1 MALIPPEYV
10 DAVVAIGK
18 MKSTQFEPIATGF
31 FFGKFISKV
40 NEQQSEYRI
49 FLVTNK
55 HVINESTTVY
65 GFRLDAKNENP
76 ADWFY
81 LPTRTNGS
89 HSWFLHPDLQIDVA
103 ITPVPGVVSLNESHN
118 LKFFR
123 SESNTLSSDG
133 MKEAGLT
140 EGDEIFIL
148 GFPQKIVGEAR
159 NAVLVRQ
166 GCIARVR
173 DLYMSESIDFY
184 VDAPVFK
191 GNSGGPVINKPQIV
205 GIGDTPVV
213 NNAYLIGILTKYI
226 SVTNRTRNELDVE
239 QPNIYETFLDLG
251 KVLPVEHIERAIQL
265 FLESENLTD

>member
-1 MALIPPEYV
+1 LALIPPEYV

-18 MKSTQFEPIATGF
+18 IKSTQFEPIATGF

-55 HVINESTTVY
+55 HVINESNANY

-76 ADWFY
+76 ANWFY
-81 LPTRTNGS
+81 LPAKTNGS
-89 HSWFLHPDLQIDVA
+89 HSWFLHPDSLIDVA